1 MAEKLSPWPSARHS
15 LVVHHVDR
23 IAKDH
28 PDTPYAEY
36 SRSPTTFAEGFRTV
50 TYRELGSAVNG
61 FAWWIEDRLGKGEA
75 FPTLVYLGPHD
86 LRFIIFLLGAVKAG
100 YKMLFPAPRYSAEA
114 ISALIVQ
121 LEGKI
126 MLTPASHPP
135 ITNMILAKHE
145 MEVYQVPELD
155 ELLDQVH
162 PHYPYDKTFEEARAE
177 PLVAVHTSGTTG
189 FPKSVIWTHEWAD
202 SFGAE
207 RYLEP
212 PANFV
217 SMDGYI
223 LGTRVFSLMPA
234 FHASHLFASIFFS
247 IYRGS
252 VLLYPLSGMPPSA
265 AMVADAL
272 RYTKAD
278 VVALPPP
285 FLEEMAANPETLQR
299 ISDQVETVMWA
310 GGDVSVAAGDAV
322 SARMKLF
329 TACGSTECGLWPILG
344 PAVWNADQWH
354 YMRFHPAMNMR
365 LDLSSEAEG
374 IYEAIIQRNDST
386 NDSYVQPIF
395 KLFPELEE
403 YRTGDLFL
411 RHSSE
416 LGLWRYYGRADDLQ
430 TFSSGEKFHPMAL
443 EQRLTQYPDVH
454 EAMLVGT
461 GFPRA
466 ALLLRLKES
475 GASDG
480 LESVWPLIE
489 ESNKTCPTY
498 ARVSRQLVYLV
509 DPDKPFPRT
518 VKGTVQRKVTVEL
531 YLGELQRLFKQATVE
546 ESPAPLSAFTLL
558 TDNANW

>member
-1 MAEKLSPWPSARHS
+1 MADKLSPWPSARHS

-28 PDTPYAEY
+28 PETPYAEY
-36 SRSPTTFAEGFRTV
+36 PRSPTSFTEGFRTV
-50 TYRELGSAVNG
+50 SYRELGNAVNG
-61 FAWWIEDRLGKGEA
+61 FAWWIEDRLGKGDA

-86 LRFIIFLLGAVKAG
+86 LRFIIFVLGAVKAG

-121 LEGKI
+121 LDGKI
-126 MLTPASHPP
+126 MLTPASRPA
-135 ITNMILAKHE
+135 ITDMVLAKHE
-145 MEVYQVPELD
+145 MEVHQVPELD

-162 PHYPYDKTFEEARAE
+162 PHYPYDKTFEEALAE

-189 FPKSVIWTHEWAD
+189 FPKPIIWTHEWAD

-207 RYLEP
+207 RYLQP
-212 PANFV
+212 PANFE
-217 SMDGYI
+217 SMDGHI
-223 LGTRVFSLMPA
+223 LGTRVFSLMPT

-247 IYRGS
+247 IYRGT
-252 VLLYPLSGMPPSA
+252 VLIYPLSGMPPSA

-285 FLEEMAANPETLQR
+285 YLEEMGANPETLQR
-299 ISDQVETVMWA
+299 ISDQVEYVMWA

-322 SARMKLF
+322 NARMKLF
-329 TACGSTECGLWPILG
+329 TTCGSTECGLWPLLG

-374 IYEAIIQRNDST
+374 IYEAIIQRNENH
-386 NDSYVQPIF
+386 NDTYVQPIF
-395 KLFPELEE
+395 RLFPDLEE
-403 YRTGDLFL
+403 YGTGDLFL
-411 RHSSE
+411 RHPSD
-416 LGLWRYYGRADDLQ
+416 LDLWRYHGRADDLQ
-430 TFSSGEKFHPMAL
+430 TFSLGGKFHPTAL
-443 EQRLTQYPDVH
+443 EQRLTQHPDVH

-475 GASDG
+475 CSSDG
-480 LESVWPLIE
+480 LTNVWPLIE
-489 ESNKTCPTY
+489 ESNRTCPAY
-498 ARVSRQLVYLV
+498 AIILRQLVYLV

-531 YLGELQRLFKQATVE
+531 YLEELQRLFKE
-546 ESPAPLSAFTLL
+546 PNGKSLAPPSAFSLL
-558 TDNANW
+558 TENNNK